1 MCFRPSALNASGSQI
16 ETGTC
21 PSCGQPVAAD
31 AGTTSGTCPYCGNPI
46 PTNPTNEGDAQNP
59 GNNPRIL

>member
-1 MCFRPSALNASGSQI
+1 
-16 ETGTC
+16 
-21 PSCGQPVAAD
+21 VAAD